1 VGGHYSEAE
10 AATIRNF
17 VRNRQQERKL
27 ALAALLLTAR
37 RDCEAI
43 VAMIA
48 RDHAPSRI
56 YQWGSLVHDSHFSQL
71 SDIDLALEGIT
82 DPERLS
88 AIIASAEKLT
98 RFPLDLL
105 AIEHLHPA
113 YAEHIRKRGRVV
125 YER

>member
-1 VGGHYSEAE
+1 MGLYTETE
-10 AATIRNF
+10 AATIRKF
-17 VRNRQQERKL
+17 VRERQQERKL
-27 ALAALLLTAR
+27 ALAALLDAAR
-37 RDCEAI
+37 RDCAAI

-48 RDHAPSRI
+48 RDHVPARI
-56 YQWGSLVHDSHFSQL
+56 YQWGSLVHDNHFSQM

-82 DPERLS
+82 DPGKLS